1 VSPRPQLRE
10 ARKWLASCGSDP
22 GGPRSG
28 TRCPKDVGDQQPA
41 PRHRRSTGIRE
52 GLLGILCFGRRLTVL
67 LCAQLS
73 AVQAAADPDAS
84 SPGSLS
90 DTLLYGTLWE
100 ATATVEAV
108 PGTVTP
114 LIPNLNAR
122 ADNGRNYQPL

>member
-1 VSPRPQLRE
+1 
-10 ARKWLASCGSDP
+10 
-22 GGPRSG
+22 
-28 TRCPKDVGDQQPA
+28 
-41 PRHRRSTGIRE
+41 
-52 GLLGILCFGRRLTVL
+52 VL

-108 PGTVTP
+108 RGTVTP

-122 ADNGRNYQPL
+122 ADNGRNYQALWEAFMPQGISGATIPQGARSTGKIYFDVTGQTPSRVMYDNGVQDLLIWEK